1 MPGLARAGSTLA
13 EAVPLRHGG
22 SVKPDHAA
30 ARFAMADSDGRF
42 DRERRARGEV
52 GAVDLPGRAVSTV
65 DTTVSA
71 ASGKGYA
78 AAG

>member
-1 MPGLARAGSTLA
+1 MPGLARADSTLA

-22 SVKPDHAA
+22 SGKPDHAA
-30 ARFAMADSDGRF
+30 ALFAMADSDRGF
-42 DRERRARGEV
+42 DRQRRARGEV
-52 GAVDLPGRAVSTV
+52 GAVDLPGRALSTV

-71 ASGKGYA
+71 VCGKGYA